1 VKYRLIYTRRALRD
15 IDGLDD
21 LTKKRIA
28 KTLARYEG
36 DLRLLAFGYE
46 HDEPVMAAL
55 FVADDF
61 IALFS
66 FAKSDR
72 GVALYNEKHYRLA
85 PPDQMAI
92 EDH

>member
-36 DLRLLAFGYE
+36 DPLKHGRTQGRSGNVETSTDYFLEGAGWQHF
-46 HDEPVMAAL
+46 
-55 FVADDF
+55 
-61 IALFS
+61 
-66 FAKSDR
+66 KSGPQISPK
-72 GVALYNEKHYRLA
+72 GVG
-85 PPDQMAI
+85 
-92 EDH
+92 